1 MKMVLAIAA
10 GGAAGAT
17 ARHFVTLWLGQALG
31 HGFPWGT
38 LAVNVLG
45 SLALGAL
52 VELMALKW
60 SAGPEM
66 RAFLV
71 VGVMGAFTTFSAFS
85 LEVVALAERG
95 QTMTAGAYVA
105 GSVILSVGGFL
116 AGLRLFRL
124 LLA

>member
-1 MKMVLAIAA
+1 
-10 GGAAGAT
+10 
-17 ARHFVTLWLGQALG
+17 
-31 HGFPWGT
+31 
-38 LAVNVLG
+38 
-45 SLALGAL
+45 
-52 VELMALKW
+52 MALKW